1 MVTLDLT
8 AGSHHI
14 DSELPMKI
22 PRIVLFLAAVVI
34 GLGVGGGCRARK
46 KEITEL
52 QRKEAALQASEAQ
65 FSLTLR
71 NWAEAETAL
80 AKAVTLDPDNGSYW
94 VTLGSMRMKLGKKDL
109 ARDAYKGAL
118 RAYELEAS
126 KEKTDASPSL
136 QQVYVLA
143 LLGRVDDA
151 RALLDKT
158 AKRFGDQR
166 IVRVFIEEKQ
176 LDRLM
181 ADPKFKESAL

>member
-1 MVTLDLT
+1 MK
-8 AGSHHI
+8 
-14 DSELPMKI
+14 LP
-22 PRIVLFLAAVVI
+22 RFALFLAAVVI
-34 GLGVGGGCRARK
+34 GLVAVAGCRAKK

-71 NWAEAETAL
+71 NWGEAETAL
-80 AKAVTLDPDNGSYW
+80 AKAVALDPDNGSYW
-94 VTLGSMRMKLGKKDL
+94 VTLGTMRMKLGKKDL

-118 RAYELEAS
+118 RAYELEGAI
-126 KEKTDASPSL
+126 EKADASPWL

-158 AKRFGDQR
+158 AKKFPDQR
-166 IVRVFIEEKQ
+166 SVRVFVEEKQ